1 MYKPVYVVVSDTI
14 AHGQNYH
21 GIHGV
26 CTSKDSAQAQAMST
40 IMGIAQHHKCNI
52 TKDDITIEYDDH
64 IYASDKVDIVV
75 SCIEQRLS

>member
-14 AHGQNYH
+14 DRGQVYH

-26 CTSKDSAQAQAMST
+26 YTSKDSAQAQAMST
-40 IMGIAQHHKCNI
+40 IMGIAEHHKCNI

-64 IYASDKVDIVV
+64 IYTSNKVDIVV
-75 SCIEQRLS
+75 SCIEQQIL